1 VPAGTYKL
9 NAAMPKVFAIT
20 LLLSVPVVWAQSPVI
35 AHEPGLGHSEL
46 DSRFQKQMFERWA
59 LDPDADKKILARKQ
73 AEAQLR
79 EFYTKAHRFVELWR
93 NFAEDLNSQKTFNA
107 KLAKEVSKAFH
118 DLEKSDG
125 WPVGRS
131 K

>member
-1 VPAGTYKL
+1 VPAGTYQL
-9 NAAMPKVFAIT
+9 NAAMPKVFTIT
-20 LLLSVPVVWAQSPVI
+20 LLLSVQVVWAQSSVPV
-35 AHEPGLGHSEL
+35 HEPGLGHSEME
-46 DSRFQKQMFERWA
+46 SRFQKQMFERWA
-59 LDPDADKKILARKQ
+59 LDPDADRKILARKQ

-79 EFYTKAHRFVELWR
+79 EFYTKAHRFVDLWR
-93 NFAEDLNSQKTFNA
+93 SFAEDLNNQQTFNA